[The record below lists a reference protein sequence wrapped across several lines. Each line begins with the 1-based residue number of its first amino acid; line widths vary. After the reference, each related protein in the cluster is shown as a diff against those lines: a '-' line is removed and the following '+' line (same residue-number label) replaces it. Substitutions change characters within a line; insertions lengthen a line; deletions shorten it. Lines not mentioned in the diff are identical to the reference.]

1 MHRSSNLLFLSL
13 MLFSVTG
20 CSFNQLPGTIISRSP
35 DKTLSPPADT
45 KWVNIEIKNPSPYT
59 KPFPLS
65 VRYISYECQ
74 KKRISG
80 FDGSVVSEPGYN
92 VKEIP
97 MQQERGDIWKAKVAM
112 TGGGSCNWTLSAVTL
127 GIEYTD
133 ATHLG
138 KDLVPGSAVGVRL
151 AFDGYASRNGQFDFI
166 GGNQFDYYPKYYP
179 FIKKWS
185 DSSQGL
191 MHDKLYLFTEE
202 ESIRKIKI
210 NFNKNEDVFVNYRPL
225 IDESKKVVMTF
236 PTQKGSGAKYTFE
249 YPDGSVVKSKN
260 INPDFKKIE
269 AISSKG

>member
-35 DKTLSPPADT
+35 DKKLSPPGDT

-138 KDLVPGSAVGVRL
+138 KGLVPGSAVGVRL

-166 GGNQFDYYPKYYP
+166 G
-179 FIKKWS
+179 
-185 DSSQGL
+185 
-191 MHDKLYLFTEE
+191 
-202 ESIRKIKI
+202 
-210 NFNKNEDVFVNYRPL
+210 
-225 IDESKKVVMTF
+225 
-236 PTQKGSGAKYTFE
+236 
-249 YPDGSVVKSKN
+249 
-260 INPDFKKIE
+260 
-269 AISSKG
+269 

>member
-1 MHRSSNLLFLSL
+1 
-13 MLFSVTG
+13 
-20 CSFNQLPGTIISRSP
+20 
-35 DKTLSPPADT
+35 
-45 KWVNIEIKNPSPYT
+45 
-59 KPFPLS
+59 
-65 VRYISYECQ
+65 
-74 KKRISG
+74 
-80 FDGSVVSEPGYN
+80 
-92 VKEIP
+92 

-138 KDLVPGSAVGVRL
+138 KGLVPGSAVGVRL

-269 AISSKG
+269 AISSKR

>member
-35 DKTLSPPADT
+35 DKKLSPPGDT

-133 ATHLG
+133 ATQLG
-138 KDLVPGSAVGVRL
+138 KGLVPGSAVGVML

-179 FIKKWS
+179 FIKK
-185 DSSQGL
+185 
-191 MHDKLYLFTEE
+191 
-202 ESIRKIKI
+202 
-210 NFNKNEDVFVNYRPL
+210 
-225 IDESKKVVMTF
+225 
-236 PTQKGSGAKYTFE
+236 
-249 YPDGSVVKSKN
+249 
-260 INPDFKKIE
+260 
-269 AISSKG
+269 